1 MKRDYILKKLKE
13 FIIRERWEYNF
24 EIKESTSIQ
33 DDLKIY
39 GDDASE
45 FLTKFCDEF
54 SVKPRNF
61 KFDDYF
67 APEPSWTD
75 FFRKKKTYKSF
86 TVLDLIKSTETG
98 VLQ

>member
-13 FIIRERWEYNF
+13 FIIRERWDYNF

-54 SVKPRNF
+54 SVKPNGF

-75 FFRKKKTYKSF
+75 IFTKKKKYKSF
-86 TVLDLIKSTETG
+86 TVLNLIKAAKQGTLT
-98 VLQ
+98 